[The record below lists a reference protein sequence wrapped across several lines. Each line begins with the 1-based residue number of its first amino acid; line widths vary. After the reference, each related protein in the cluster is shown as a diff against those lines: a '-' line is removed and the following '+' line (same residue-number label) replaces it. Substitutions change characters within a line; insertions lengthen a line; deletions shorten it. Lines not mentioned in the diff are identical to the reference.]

1 RREPAALGDALACL
15 LELVAVHVFLELT
28 AQAAFA
34 GSAEVGVV
42 SPLELVHVLLA
53 LGAGLQLELMFDLV
67 ALLFFAIDIP
77 GMSGFGGL
85 FFLLL
90 QLGFE
95 LRPLIAPQLFQRAL
109 VLVL

>member
-1 RREPAALGDALACL
+1 MNARPLFADLVNLLLGLALDGLGEHLLLGAQAFGGEVDFLRRREPAALGDALACL

-42 SPLELVHVLLA
+42 SPLELVPVLLA

-67 ALLFFAIDIP
+67 ALLF
-77 GMSGFGGL
+77 
-85 FFLLL
+85 
-90 QLGFE
+90 
-95 LRPLIAPQLFQRAL
+95 
-109 VLVL
+109 